1 DSQNSIWAELDS
13 VFAPLHELER
23 QLHEL
28 ENQLGTL
35 TPKAADYQDVLASYD
50 RLSEQFKKQGGY
62 EYASRMRGVLHGFG

>member
-1 DSQNSIWAELDS
+1 GTVTHARDLTIGYLAQNQGLDSQNSIWAELDS

-50 RLSEQFKKQGGY
+50 RLSE
-62 EYASRMRGVLHGFG
+62 